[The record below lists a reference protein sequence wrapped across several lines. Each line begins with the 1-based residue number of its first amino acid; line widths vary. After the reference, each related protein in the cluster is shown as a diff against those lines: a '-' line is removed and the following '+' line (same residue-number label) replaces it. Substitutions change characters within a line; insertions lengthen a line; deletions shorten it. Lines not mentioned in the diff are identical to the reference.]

1 MMAKSPVT
9 KTFVFCVEGLL
20 FFAGEPSGT
29 NQIHYIFG
37 RMKTMREERLQQ
49 VLERIGPLNQ
59 EVMDQVQLR
68 LDNLTKPQGSL
79 GKLEEIVKQLAG
91 ITGNPFPT
99 IEQKAV
105 LVMAGDHGVVAEGV
119 SAFPQEVTPQMVYN
133 FLAGGAGINVLA
145 RQQGAKVVCTDVGVA
160 ADLEHPNLVSK
171 KVAKG
176 TANMAK
182 GPAMTRGQAVDAILV
197 GVEVAEEQIS
207 AGVNL
212 LATGEMGIGNTTPS
226 SAIVAVI
233 TGKSLL
239 EVVGRGTGINDL
251 ALENKIRVIGEAL
264 EVNQPD
270 KKDALDVLAKVG
282 GLEIGALAGA
292 ILGAAANR
300 VPIVV
305 DGFISTA
312 AALIAAALRP
322 EAVNYIIPSHG
333 SQEPG
338 HIHALTHLGLQPM
351 LNLSLRL
358 GEGTGAVLAFNLVEA
373 SAKILREMA
382 TFADAG
388 VSTAV

>member
-1 MMAKSPVT
+1 MSEV
-9 KTFVFCVEGLL
+9 
-20 FFAGEPSGT
+20 
-29 NQIHYIFG
+29 
-37 RMKTMREERLQQ
+37 RLQAL
-49 VLERIGPLNQ
+49 LERIGPLNG
-59 EVMDQVQLR
+59 EVMEQVQAR

-79 GKLEEIVKQLAG
+79 GKLEGIVKQLAG
-91 ITGNPFPT
+91 ITGNPFPS

-160 ADLEHPNLVSK
+160 ADLEHPQLVSK

-176 TANMAK
+176 TANMAQ
-182 GPAMTRGQAVDAILV
+182 GPAMTMEQTLDAIFA
-197 GVEVAEEQIS
+197 GVEVAEEQIK

-212 LATGEMGIGNTTPS
+212 LATGEMGIGNTSPS
-226 SAIVAVI
+226 SAIVAVF
-233 TGKSLL
+233 TGKPLA
-239 EVVGRGTGINDL
+239 EVVGRGTGIDNP
-251 ALENKIRVIGEAL
+251 ALEKKVQVIQRALDVNK
-264 EVNQPD
+264 PD
-270 KKDALDVLAKVG
+270 KNNPLEVLAKVG
-282 GLEIGALAGA
+282 GLEIAALTGAVLAAG
-292 ILGAAANR
+292 ANR

-312 AALIAAALRP
+312 AAVVAVALKP
-322 EAVNYIIPSHG
+322 EAVHYIIPSHG

-338 HIHALTHLGLQPM
+338 HSHALAQLGLEPM

-373 SAKILREMA
+373 ATLILKEMA